1 MYAVYET
8 VRDSTTKKPSKLGTG
23 RQRAISNALHFINW
37 HRFTLDVWPINKLV
51 TTHTA
56 RVPVILAC
64 CSVCFL
70 QVLRCVLTRRRVTF
84 ICIAILHIAIFV
96 TDSPT
101 PSHVR
106 ERDHRDGDRDGLGRT
121 VRTRDGL
128 CRSDGHRGR
137 RACVAPPCTRCAPT
151 G

>member
-1 MYAVYET
+1 MYET

-64 CSVCFL
+64 YSVCFL
-70 QVLRCVLTRRRVTF
+70 QVLRLRF
-84 ICIAILHIAIFV
+84 DA
-96 TDSPT
+96 P
-101 PSHVR
+101 
-106 ERDHRDGDRDGLGRT
+106 
-121 VRTRDGL
+121 TRDIYL
-128 CRSDGHRGR
+128 YCILQYL
-137 RACVAPPCTRCAPT
+137 
-151 G
+151 